1 MLIRGDKAELEALSG
16 LHELEEQAANFEAI
30 LPFVPVGEY
39 EKARA
44 LLDDLK
50 EVISTLKGVHGRLFG
65 GRRQ

>member
-1 MLIRGDKAELEALSG
+1 MAFTSLK
-16 LHELEEQAANFEAI
+16 EQAANFETM
-30 LPFVPVGEY
+30 LPFVPAGEY

-50 EVISTLKGVHGRLFG
+50 EVINTLKGVHGRLFD